1 MPNLAF
7 ALLFIDLTHS
17 PLFQI
22 FTDTYNMA
30 TQERKLPLGK
40 IEPNSLKY
48 FLSCGFGGIIGM
60 SKLPP
65 SHKAHTNN
73 IIQLVVS
80 KISP

>member
-1 MPNLAF
+1 
-7 ALLFIDLTHS
+7 
-17 PLFQI
+17 
-22 FTDTYNMA
+22 MA